1 MDLFE
6 FILIITSVIYAMG
19 VAQILAGVSRLAQ
32 TSVTIRWYLPHAL
45 WTLILFVYIFL
56 VWWSAWEFRDLHWT
70 FPLYLY
76 MALAPTLA
84 FFACSLLIPQAF
96 GETGLDLESHFNRI
110 RKPFLSA
117 FLLATLAAV
126 LDGTVL
132 ADEPLWFPTRVGHIA
147 LIGTVFL
154 GLFTDNKKVQTT
166 IAAVAIAA
174 LVYIT
179 VTRLWNP
186 R

>member
-6 FILIITSVIYAMG
+6 FILIITSVIYAMS
-19 VAQILAGVSRLAQ
+19 VAQILSGVSRLAQ
-32 TSVTIRWYLPHAL
+32 TDVSIRWYLPHAL
-45 WTLILFVYIFL
+45 WTLTLFVWIFL
-56 VWWSAWEFRDLHWT
+56 VWWSAWEFRDLNWT

-76 MALAPTLA
+76 MALAPTLI
-84 FFACSLLIPQAF
+84 FFACSLLIPQTIS
-96 GETGLDLESHFNRI
+96 GQQLDMEAHFNKI
-110 RKPFLSA
+110 RRPFIGS

-126 LDGTVL
+126 LDGSAL
-132 ADEPLWFPTRVGHIA
+132 ADEPLRIPGRIGHVVLIA
-147 LIGTVFL
+147 TVFT
-154 GLFTDNKKVQTT
+154 GLFTTNKRAHTM